1 MKTKKWML
9 TAGVVLST
17 TALLVACGE
26 VKSGGSNA
34 TGTKVADKTIKIG
47 FNFEETGAT
56 AAYVTE
62 DELAAGL
69 LNGLFAA
76 GKKVP
81 EDFEIITS
89 NDSTIALYTR
99 PNMTS
104 ISQPIYDLGAVAMRM
119 LTKIMNKEE
128 LEEKEIVLNHGI
140 RERGT
145 TK

>member
-1 MKTKKWML
+1 MT
-9 TAGVVLST
+9 
-17 TALLVACGE
+17 LLLRYA
-26 VKSGGSNA
+26 
-34 TGTKVADKTIKIG
+34 
-47 FNFEETGAT
+47 
-56 AAYVTE
+56 
-62 DELAAGL
+62 
-69 LNGLFAA
+69 
-76 GKKVP
+76 
-81 EDFEIITS
+81 
-89 NDSTIALYTR
+89 R